1 MHGLIFVT
9 WEGFLA
15 ENFGSTFLNTY
26 RAAIGETPQTAPL
39 ATRIYD
45 DATLLAGVGAA
56 CQLTKLSVDVM
67 LRRYGQYFI
76 MNGLTSYRCAYLL
89 NQVSSGRDLLLMMRK
104 AHGQMRLSPDA
115 MTPPLFEYEV
125 ISSTSPKFT
134 IVYESERKLCSLLVG
149 AIEGAAMRYGEQVQL
164 VERSCM
170 KNGSAACRFEVLFS
184 KSSQQLEIPQQEERR
199 KQKQLFSNQVL
210 AVLPLSNGYTLL
222 EVQQIMQRQGKT
234 SSEYLRPSF
243 ILEALQSLLH
253 AGMVAS
259 TGSAGDSM
267 NIRRYWRLPLQ

>member
-26 RAAIGETPQTAPL
+26 RAAIGETSQTAPL

-45 DATLLAGVGAA
+45 DATLLAGVGVA

-67 LRRYGQYFI
+67 LRRYGRYFI
-76 MNGLTSYRCAYLL
+76 TNGLTSYRCAYLL
-89 NQVSSGRDLLLMMRK
+89 NQVFSGRDLLLMMRK
-104 AHGQMRLSPDA
+104 AHGQMRLSPDT

-125 ISSTSPKFT
+125 ISPTSPEFV

-149 AIEGAAMRYGEQVQL
+149 AVEGAALRYGEQVRL
-164 VERSCM
+164 VEQSCM
-170 KNGSAACRFEVLFS
+170 KRGAPTCRFEVVFS
-184 KSSQQLEIPQQEERR
+184 STSSQLGTRQQEERR
-199 KQKQLFSNQVL
+199 KQKQVFANHVL
-210 AVLPLSNGYTLL
+210 AMLPFSGGYTLL
-222 EVQQIMQRQGKT
+222 EVQQIMQRQGRA

-243 ILEALQSLLH
+243 ILEALQSLQH
-253 AGMVAS
+253 AGVVAS
-259 TGSAGDSM
+259 TGSAGAPMD
-267 NIRRYWRLPLQ
+267 IRRYWRVPIQ

>member
-39 ATRIYD
+39 ATRMYD

-56 CQLTKLSVDVM
+56 CQLTKLSADVM

-104 AHGQMRLSPDA
+104 AHGQMRLSPDT
-115 MTPPLFEYEV
+115 MSPPLFEYEV

-170 KNGSAACRFEVLFS
+170 KNGSAACRFEVVFS
-184 KSSQQLEIPQQEERR
+184 KSSQQLETPQQEERR
-199 KQKQLFSNQVL
+199 KQKQLFANQVL
-210 AVLPLSNGYTLL
+210 AILPFANGYTLL

-234 SSEYLRPSF
+234 SPEYLRPSF
-243 ILEALQSLLH
+243 ILEALQSLQH

-259 TGSAGDSM
+259 TGSAGDPM
-267 NIRRYWRLPLQ
+267 NIRGYWRLPLQ